1 MAKLVVLSEGFS
13 GRTYDLT
20 AEKTTIGR
28 VEDNA
33 FPLTEA
39 SVSSHHCEVVL
50 RGSELHVHDLD
61 STNGTF
67 INGEQVKDGVL
78 KVGQILRLGQV
89 ELRLDIEGVAPVPA
103 APAAPAVPAKKT
115 LDPHASPSQGVK
127 LNELDKTGRT
137 VTLQPGSPFKKQSNS
152 INKVFVAI
160 GIVLGLVIVFFIFM
174 AFQKMKE

>member
-13 GRTYDLT
+13 GRTL
-20 AEKTTIGR
+20 ELKPGKISIGR
-28 VEDNA
+28 VDDNA
-33 FPLTEA
+33 FPIAEA
-39 SVSSHHCEVVL
+39 SVSSHHCEVSLQGTDLQIV
-50 RGSELHVHDLD
+50 DLD

-67 INGEQVKDGVL
+67 INGEQIKQGVL
-78 KVGQILRLGQV
+78 KPGQILRLGQV
-89 ELRLDIEGVAPVPA
+89 ELRLDGDGPSPA
-103 APAAPAVPAKKT
+103 APAAQSAASASKKA
-115 LDPHASPSQGVK
+115 LDPHSNPSQGVR

-160 GIVLGLVIVFFIFM
+160 GIVLGLVIIFFIFM